1 MELSKEYK
9 NMKNILAFGDSN
21 TWGLIPGTKE
31 RYSNEIRWTGLV
43 QNKLNDTKII
53 EEGLCGRTTVFE
65 DEIRPF
71 RKGVDTLPLIL
82 ESASPLDGV
91 IIMLGTNDC
100 KTYYHANPHVI
111 GKGLERCI
119 EEIEK
124 YVAPEKVLVVSP
136 IHLGDDVWQSTKD
149 PEFDTDSVNR
159 SKELANTYKKIAEK
173 RGNTFLAASSYASP
187 SKRDDEHLDEK
198 GHEALATAITRKIEA
213 MQI

>member
-1 MELSKEYK
+1 
-9 NMKNILAFGDSN
+9 MKNILAFGDSN
-21 TWGLIPGTKE
+21 TWGLVPGTKD
-31 RYSNEIRWTGLV
+31 RYPVEVRWTGLV

-100 KTYYHANPHVI
+100 KTYYNANPHVI

-124 YVAPEKVLVVSP
+124 YVSPEKVLVVSP
-136 IHLGDDVWQSTKD
+136 ISLGEDVWQPTKD
-149 PEFDTDSVNR
+149 PEFDVESVAR
-159 SKELANTYKKIAEK
+159 SKQLVDTYREIAK
-173 RGNTFLAASSYASP
+173 RRGNRFLAASSYAKA
-187 SKRDDEHLDEK
+187 SKRDDEHLDER
-198 GHEALATAITRKIEA
+198 GHEALAEAITEKIEA

>member
-1 MELSKEYK
+1 
-9 NMKNILAFGDSN
+9 MKNILAFGDSN

-31 RYSNEIRWTGLV
+31 RYPDEIRWTGLV

-111 GKGLERCI
+111 GKGLERCV

-124 YVAPEKVLVVSP
+124 YVSPEKVLIISP
-136 IHLGDDVWQSTKD
+136 IHLGDEVWQPTKD
-149 PEFDTDSVNR
+149 PEFDVDSVNR
-159 SKELANTYKKIAEK
+159 SKELAETYRNIAK
-173 RGNTFLAASSYASP
+173 RRGNQFLAAASVATP
-187 SKRDDEHLDEK
+187 SKRDDEHLDET
-198 GHEALATAITRKIEA
+198 GHEALATAISRKIES

>member
-1 MELSKEYK
+1 
-9 NMKNILAFGDSN
+9 MKRILCFGDSN

-31 RYSNEIRWTGLV
+31 RYPGEVRWTGLV
-43 QNKLNDTKII
+43 QNKLDDTKII

-100 KTYYHANPHVI
+100 KAYYNANPHII

-124 YVAPEKVLVVSP
+124 
-136 IHLGDDVWQSTKD
+136 
-149 PEFDTDSVNR
+149 
-159 SKELANTYKKIAEK
+159 
-173 RGNTFLAASSYASP
+173 
-187 SKRDDEHLDEK
+187 
-198 GHEALATAITRKIEA
+198 
-213 MQI
+213 

>member
-1 MELSKEYK
+1 
-9 NMKNILAFGDSN
+9 MKNILAFGDSN

-31 RYSNEIRWTGLV
+31 RYPDEIRWTGLV

-100 KTYYHANPHVI
+100 KAYYNANPHII

-124 YVAPEKVLVVSP
+124 YVSPEKVLVVSP
-136 IHLGDDVWQSTKD
+136 IYLGDDVWKPSKD
-149 PEFDTDSVNR
+149 PEFDTASVTR
-159 SKELANTYKKIAEK
+159 SKELADTYRRIAER
-173 RGNTFLAASSYASP
+173 RGNRFLAASSYAKA
-187 SKRDDEHLDEK
+187 SKRDDEHLDER
-198 GHEALATAITRKIEA
+198 GHEALAEAISEKIEA